1 MKQVSIYLQNA
12 HLTPSSYYRLTQYFL
27 GSGARL
33 HSALPDCVYT
43 WWHSKNGKGKL
54 LMKVFLYLFYVV
66 RTLVSLF
73 HDVMTLHGG
82 TVIISKVVVPHH
94 LPLLHRCLIKILSRR
109 NQLIWDFDDNM
120 LETRTISK
128 ADFNF
133 MARTSHKIVVTNSF
147 LMSLVEPC
155 YQEKVTLLPTTDGD
169 MLTLDAAIT
178 DKLTLRI
185 GYLGNIQ
192 QMKVNNLRQH
202 VWTHRFLIGITK
214 LFSITPHAL

>member
-33 HSALPDCVYT
+33 HSALPNGVYT
-43 WWHSKNGKGKL
+43 WWHSRSKKGKL

-133 MARTSHKIVVTNSF
+133 MVRTSHKIVVTNSF
-147 LMSLVEPC
+147 LMSSRLRALNTSCATATMTQSASRTSSSAVS
-155 YQEKVTLLPTTDGD
+155 VTPYSLIASRSEAQGSTTAGV
-169 MLTLDAAIT
+169 M
-178 DKLTLRI
+178 
-185 GYLGNIQ
+185 
-192 QMKVNNLRQH
+192 
-202 VWTHRFLIGITK
+202 
-214 LFSITPHAL
+214 P